1 VTKSVTVYEVGP
13 RDGLQNEPVILPT
26 EAKIEFIHGL
36 VDAGFK
42 DIEVTSFV
50 RPRWVPQL
58 ADALDVVR
66 HLPKAEDVTFW
77 GLVPNRVGMERAL
90 ESGINGIATF
100 MSASEA
106 HNKRNINRSIRE
118 SLAAQKEVIS
128 TAVAEGLRVRCYL
141 SVVFGCPYDGDIPVE
156 QVVRLGHELLEAG
169 AETLALG
176 DTIGIANP
184 DQVTNVV
191 RALADAGIGPEKLS
205 LHMHDTRG
213 SALANVLAGLQAG
226 VRIVD
231 ASISGLGGC
240 PYAEGA
246 AGNLATEDLVN
257 MLDGMGWRTGV
268 DLISSAE
275 VGMEVE
281 RSLGRELPGRYHRY
295 YSGTSN
301 TANVCTAS

>member
-1 VTKSVTVYEVGP
+1 MTKSVTVYEVGP

-36 VDAGFK
+36 VNAGFK

-66 HLPKAEDVTFW
+66 HLPQAEDVTFW

-176 DTIGIANP
+176 DTVGFANP

-191 RALADAGIGPEKLS
+191 SALADAGIGPEKLS

-257 MLDGMGWRTGV
+257 MLDGMGWKTGV
-268 DLISSAE
+268 DLMSAAE

-281 RSLGRELPGRYHRY
+281 RVLGRELPGRYHRY
-295 YSGTSN
+295 YSGVSR

>member
-36 VDAGFK
+36 VNAGFK

-66 HLPKAEDVTFW
+66 HLPKADDVTFW
-77 GLVPNRVGMERAL
+77 GLVPNRIGMERAL

-106 HNKRNINRSIRE
+106 HNKRNINRSIGE

-156 QVVRLGHELLEAG
+156 QVVRLGHELLESG

-176 DTIGIANP
+176 DTVGFANP

-191 RALADAGIGPEKLS
+191 RALSESGITPDKLS

-240 PYAEGA
+240 PYADGA

-257 MLDGMGWRTGV
+257 MLDGMGWKSGI
-268 DLISSAE
+268 DLVSAAD

-281 RSLGRELPGRYHRY
+281 RVLGRELPGRYHRY
-295 YSGTSN
+295 YSGTTS

>member
-1 VTKSVTVYEVGP
+1 MTKSVTVYEVGP

-191 RALADAGIGPEKLS
+191 RALADSGIGPEKLS

>member
-1 VTKSVTVYEVGP
+1 
-13 RDGLQNEPVILPT
+13 
-26 EAKIEFIHGL
+26 
-36 VDAGFK
+36 
-42 DIEVTSFV
+42 
-50 RPRWVPQL
+50 
-58 ADALDVVR
+58 
-66 HLPKAEDVTFW
+66 
-77 GLVPNRVGMERAL
+77 MERAL

-100 MSASEA
+100 MSASET

-118 SLAAQKEVIS
+118 SLAAQREVIS

-141 SVVFGCPYDGDIPVE
+141 SVVFGCPYDGDVPVE
-156 QVVRLGHELLEAG
+156 QIVHLGHELLEAG

-191 RALADAGIGPEKLS
+191 RSLAEAGIGPEKLS

-213 SALANVLAGLQAG
+213 SALANVLAGIQAG

-240 PYAEGA
+240 PYADGA

-257 MLDGMGWRTGV
+257 MLDGMGWQTGV
-268 DLISSAE
+268 DLMSAAE

-281 RSLGRELPGRYHRY
+281 RVLGRELPGRYHRY
-295 YSGTSN
+295 YSGTSSS
-301 TANVCTAS
+301 ANVCTAS